1 MNSTDV
7 STDVL
12 IVGGG
17 PAGLAA
23 ALALRQRGAAVT
35 VADARKPPIDKACGE
50 GLMPDS
56 LRDLALLGVE
66 LTPDDG
72 AAFRGIRFVNHEK
85 DRDGEPRET
94 DVATAQFPSGAGFD
108 FGLGVGLR
116 RQTLHARL
124 IAQAEAAGVDLRW
137 QSQVQ
142 LKQDGRVLVAGEV
155 CSYGCLVGADGESS
169 QVRRWVGL
177 ERCKVLSRR
186 FGFRQHFR
194 VDPSASWSP
203 FVEVHW
209 AASGQAYVTP
219 VGPDEVCVAT
229 ISNNKY
235 CRVGTLLEELP
246 QLRARLAGGAKMAT
260 VPLGAERGSLTTT
273 RRLNSVAV
281 GCIALIGDASGS
293 ADAITGEGMGM
304 AFRQA
309 LLLAE
314 CFEIGDLERYNRLHP
329 EILRL
334 PQTMA
339 QVMLLM
345 DRSEAFRNRAL
356 RMLAAEPAIF
366 SRMLGVHLGSEPMG
380 RFVAT
385 SGLEVAWRMMVQRQ
399 SSTAPGAPA

>member
-1 MNSTDV
+1 MN

-56 LRDLALLGVE
+56 MRDLALLGVE

-72 AAFRGIRFVNHEK
+72 VAFHGIRFVNHEK
-85 DRDGEPRET
+85 DGDDEPRET
-94 DVATAQFPSGAGFD
+94 DVATAQFPSGAGFGL
-108 FGLGVGLR
+108 GLGVGLR
-116 RQTLHARL
+116 RQTLHARM

-142 LKQDGRVLVAGEV
+142 LKEDGRVLVAGEV
-155 CSYGCLVGADGESS
+155 HSYGCLVGADGEAS

-209 AASGQAYVTP
+209 AASGQAYVTQ

-229 ISNNKY
+229 ISNNQY

-246 QLRARLAGGAKMAT
+246 QLRARLAGGAKTAT
-260 VPLGAERGSLTTT
+260 VRLGAERGSLTTT
-273 RRLNSVAV
+273 RSLSRVAV

-329 EILRL
+329 QTLRL

-339 QVMLLM
+339 RAMLLM
-345 DRSEAFRNRAL
+345 DRSAAFRNRAL

-366 SRMLGVHLGSEPMG
+366 ARMLGVHLGSEPLG

-385 SGLEVAWRMMVQRQ
+385 SGLEVAWRMMTRRQ
-399 SSTAPGAPA
+399 PSAAPGAPA